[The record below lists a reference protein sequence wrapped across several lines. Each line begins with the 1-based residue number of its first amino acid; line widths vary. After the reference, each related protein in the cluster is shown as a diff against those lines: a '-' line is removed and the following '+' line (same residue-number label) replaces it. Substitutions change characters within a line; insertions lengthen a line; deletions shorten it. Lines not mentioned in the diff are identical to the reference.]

1 MLIPK
6 KEGEPLSVLSFPYK
20 TKPMAE
26 QNINVLII
34 DDHELM
40 IQGLRSL
47 LEDEESISSINGA
60 STLEEALALI
70 GSKPI
75 DVILMDINMPEISG
89 IEATRIV
96 KKSYPKIKII
106 ALTMH
111 DDISIITKMFK
122 AGASGYILKRTKMTE
137 VVEAI
142 KTVFHNDKFL
152 SANTQDI
159 VMKNFLNP
167 AEILQPEDEKSPV
180 LSKRELEVLK
190 LIAKEYSNQEI
201 GNKLF
206 ISERTVEAHRRNIFI
221 KTKTKSVVGLI
232 KYAIQND
239 LINIEK

>member
-1 MLIPK
+1 M
-6 KEGEPLSVLSFPYK
+6 
-20 TKPMAE
+20 TKLH
-26 QNINVLII
+26 INVLII

-40 IQGLRSL
+40 IQGLQAL
-47 LEDEESISSINGA
+47 LEDEENISTINGA
-60 STLEEALALI
+60 STLEEALAVI
-70 GSKPI
+70 ETESV

-89 IEATRIV
+89 IEATEII
-96 KKSYPKIKII
+96 KKSYPEIKII

-167 AEILQPEDEKSPV
+167 AEILSPEDEKLPV

-190 LIAKEYSNQEI
+190 LIAKEFSNQEI

-221 KTKTKSVVGLI
+221 KTKAKSVVGLI

-239 LINIEK
+239 LISLEKQ